1 MVIMQTISWLS
12 QILSRGWRV
21 LSRSGEGLAPA
32 RVGRAGRRDAGSSVG
47 GGGHSVGAG
56 TPSKVAG
63 TSRRRSRRGGSMP
76 VGGNNQGAAFEIKLL
91 NETLPTYEIRQ
102 VIDQGGQGT
111 VYRAIQKSTGR
122 TCALKVLH
130 FDPHATQ
137 QRHHRFEREVSLL
150 SRLRHPNVVTIYEC
164 GLAGNRPYL
173 SMELIDGLPIDD
185 YILFNRP
192 SIEQCVALF
201 EKICRAVATVHQRGV
216 IHRDLKPSNILVDL
230 EGEPHILDFGLAKCF
245 DEDAREQSIS
255 MAGQMIGTLPY
266 QSPEQVSAEGGDPDT
281 RSDVY
286 ALGVILHELLT
297 GEMPYSVDGP
307 PVSVQK
313 NILGVTP
320 GPLARRGESE
330 SETCAV
336 GPISIDLSHVVLKAL
351 SKEPDRRYQSA
362 DALADDLRRC
372 MKGEAISA
380 RGDSGWYQFRKT
392 MRKYRVH
399 TAIAASFAV
408 VLATSAVVSTV
419 LFRRANANATRADES
434 AKLAI
439 ANATRADESAKLAE
453 ANANEAQR
461 TARNAQSALYLNSKI
476 QEARE
481 LRDQRQLD
489 RAFAAAKEAI
499 IAGEKVQNPDFE
511 GLRQLFLAYQHVTLQ
526 YLNQIDDLP
535 SARYHAM
542 RAIHTAELIKSRYPD
557 ERESREVEALSLSL
571 TARMFE
577 EEGDWS
583 NAKKTYRECLI
594 LRRFVMRS
602 DGTFADRLDE
612 NNYRLDQRRLAYACA
627 KCGEMEEA
635 LPLLAEVRRDLERL
649 SLDSPEYLSMALDLI
664 QTESRLSNCLMT
676 PDFPEYDWC
685 AIEVLDCAE
694 QRLRGLRSSIQAEYR
709 QAEVLSL
716 THGIVTNKALLNRR
730 LNLAAQMDDLLR
742 KQVQARVRIA
752 VGEKDEG
759 LRTLEDICE
768 ALRKTSYRYK
778 YPTDFALELVRSEVE
793 LCEYYLGEG
802 SSEQVLRG
810 LGALISA
817 NAHLKRLPLTK
828 HAKLMQAE
836 FQSVADSVTANMVR
850 AAGLLPIAST
860 ASISP

>member
-1 MVIMQTISWLS
+1 MQKLAWLS
-12 QILSRGWRV
+12 QIVSRGWQM
-21 LSRSGEGLAPA
+21 LSRSGEGLVAA
-32 RVGRAGRRDAGSSVG
+32 RVGRAGRRVAGSSVG
-47 GGGHSVGAG
+47 GGGHSGGAG
-56 TPSKVAG
+56 TPSKLAG
-63 TSRRRSRRGGSMP
+63 TGRRRSRRGGSMP

-419 LFRRANANATRADES
+419 LWRRAEQNARASQASLFMASNLRQTGELQDQGRTEQ
-434 AKLAI
+434 AI
-439 ANATRADESAKLAE
+439 GLC
-453 ANANEAQR
+453 
-461 TARNAQSALYLNSKI
+461 
-476 QEARE
+476 
-481 LRDQRQLD
+481 
-489 RAFAAAKEAI
+489 KEALEI
-499 IAGEKVQNPDFE
+499 GAQIRNPDF
-511 GLRQLFLAYQHVTLQ
+511 GVLRMMYSANRHLARF
-526 YLNQIDDLP
+526 YLDDP
-535 SARYHAM
+535 SALSIAKSYCMEALRYSDLIQRKYPDHPDSVRI
-542 RAIHTAELIKSRYPD
+542 RASAHDINGRVLLKEKKWSEANSHFDDGIFCHQQLAELEGGMEGSVVEFDCLLLQQNKARACM
-557 ERESREVEALSLSL
+557 RMGKQGRLEALGILGHARDAYIRLCAAAPKSTNYAIELIRTESLMGQCLLLEKRFRENLLALQIL
-571 TARMFE
+571 TTAQGRVEDFWMS
-577 EEGDWS
+577 DLAQ
-583 NAKKTYRECLI
+583 N
-594 LRRFVMRS
+594 RRLEVGRLS
-602 DGTFADRLDE
+602 ADLDANTRLA
-612 NNYRLDQRRLAYACA
+612 QRRL
-627 KCGEMEEA
+627 
-635 LPLLAEVRRDLERL
+635 
-649 SLDSPEYLSMALDLI
+649 
-664 QTESRLSNCLMT
+664 
-676 PDFPEYDWC
+676 
-685 AIEVLDCAE
+685 
-694 QRLRGLRSSIQAEYR
+694 
-709 QAEVLSL
+709 
-716 THGIVTNKALLNRR
+716 
-730 LNLAAQMDDLLR
+730 
-742 KQVQARVRIA
+742 
-752 VGEKDEG
+752 
-759 LRTLEDICE
+759 
-768 ALRKTSYRYK
+768 TSKPKPY
-778 YPTDFALELVRSEVE
+778 
-793 LCEYYLGEG
+793 
-802 SSEQVLRG
+802 
-810 LGALISA
+810 
-817 NAHLKRLPLTK
+817 
-828 HAKLMQAE
+828 
-836 FQSVADSVTANMVR
+836 
-850 AAGLLPIAST
+850 
-860 ASISP
+860 